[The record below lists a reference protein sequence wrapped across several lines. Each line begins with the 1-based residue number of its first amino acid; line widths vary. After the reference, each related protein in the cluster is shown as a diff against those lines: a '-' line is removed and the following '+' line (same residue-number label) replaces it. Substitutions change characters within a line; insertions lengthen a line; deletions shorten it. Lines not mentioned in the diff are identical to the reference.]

1 MKIKKLFIFFISTIT
16 CLFCITGCSNNDSK
30 KESKKLRDSS
40 PQLYLPSTDYQV
52 TYQKNNVS
60 VDASHTSSGYIMV
73 NYSGHNE
80 KVKIQV
86 TSPDQN
92 NYVFKSICYISFTR
106 RKWYL

>member
-52 TYQKNNVS
+52 TYQK
-60 VDASHTSSGYIMV
+60 
-73 NYSGHNE
+73 
-80 KVKIQV
+80 K
-86 TSPDQN
+86 
-92 NYVFKSICYISFTR
+92 
-106 RKWYL
+106 